1 MAGDVVQFHTR
12 LVRYTH
18 SVMIIGV
25 RDKKITYAGHTSC
38 RVACLNDVLVES
50 LKNRIQ
56 YDKVRIIHIKNY
68 TS

>member
-12 LVRYTH
+12 LVGYTH

-25 RDKKITYAGHTSC
+25 RDKKITYAGHTSG